1 MERYLPETDRPQIGL
16 SPEIRTRT
24 MQENLGPRFPKA
36 VSDLVSWFEQVE
48 KDLDP
53 EKVRIVV
60 EEILAENGNMS
71 DLALQTLIRERYA
84 KKIDALVQAPAISL
98 NPQDA
103 ENFKT
108 VTKFKFAPLTGDSDI
123 RLLKFRKFIV
133 LGGQTYFSCELV
145 HANLDDHPNYTALS
159 YVWGPLDDGYPVL
172 VGDDEFLMVTRN
184 LMEVLY
190 RFSGANSPTDT
201 GNTTTLLWMDQLCIN
216 QYDHAERSKQV
227 ALMRRIYSQAYET
240 KLWLGEED
248 DNAIQAFELIR
259 SFECIST
266 IELNQM
272 LLLLGKKELDAEE
285 NHKRFFERFPQAI
298 GRIPPVS
305 DPKWKALFQLLDRS
319 WFSRMWVFQEAILS
333 FKKAK
338 VSVVCGQ
345 MVCDFVHLYF
355 AKSLIYVDWDVES
368 LPPGYKMVEK
378 LMVYYLYQKIGTFP
392 HIVFTVWQIGGCL
405 HSRDPR
411 DRIFGLL
418 GIQDRGLD
426 IGFPIDYTKSVQD
439 TYIDFTRLSIERG
452 QGLRVL
458 ELIKESK
465 IKEMEP
471 KQWHWW
477 EIEES
482 PIEEPQVQESQVEEI
497 TAEGIL
503 DLPSWVPDWSVE
515 GATIPL
521 GGSNIAFALTS
532 RFNASGSLRYIPSPE
547 LESRG
552 RLVVKGK
559 IIDHIEREMEHDFQ
573 IGTPLQIEQY
583 FSINFR
589 VRLWVMFIERCI
601 EIGLVEKAT
610 TEQLQAAIMRTI
622 TADGFNNS
630 IAFPERRET
639 VAGRLSDEDAVE
651 RYHELERLREL
662 SVNGLPLPQEW
673 SAAKKDMHR
682 QIWINTEVCKGRR
695 LAVLEKHW
703 VMLGPKNAR
712 QWDHIVVINGSPV
725 PWVLRSVDMVE
736 GTFKVVG
743 QCFVDGV
750 MYGETVDWNEDD
762 AETFLLV

>member
-1 MERYLPETDRPQIGL
+1 M
-16 SPEIRTRT
+16 
-24 MQENLGPRFPKA
+24 
-36 VSDLVSWFEQVE
+36 
-48 KDLDP
+48 
-53 EKVRIVV
+53 
-60 EEILAENGNMS
+60 
-71 DLALQTLIRERYA
+71 
-84 KKIDALVQAPAISL
+84 
-98 NPQDA
+98 
-103 ENFKT
+103 
-108 VTKFKFAPLTGDSDI
+108 
-123 RLLKFRKFIV
+123 
-133 LGGQTYFSCELV
+133 
-145 HANLDDHPNYTALS
+145 
-159 YVWGPLDDGYPVL
+159 
-172 VGDDEFLMVTRN
+172 
-184 LMEVLY
+184 
-190 RFSGANSPTDT
+190 
-201 GNTTTLLWMDQLCIN
+201 
-216 QYDHAERSKQV
+216 
-227 ALMRRIYSQAYET
+227 
-240 KLWLGEED
+240 
-248 DNAIQAFELIR
+248 
-259 SFECIST
+259 
-266 IELNQM
+266 
-272 LLLLGKKELDAEE
+272 
-285 NHKRFFERFPQAI
+285 
-298 GRIPPVS
+298 
-305 DPKWKALFQLLDRS
+305 
-319 WFSRMWVFQEAILS
+319 LS

-345 MVCDFVHLYF
+345 MTCGFVHLYL
-355 AKSLIYVDWDVES
+355 AKSLICRDWDVES
-368 LPPGYKMVEK
+368 LPSGFQMVEN

-392 HIVFTVWQIGGCL
+392 PIVFTVWQIGGCL

-418 GIQDRGLD
+418 GIQDRGMD
-426 IGFPIDYTKSVQD
+426 IGFQIDYTKSVQD

-471 KQWHWW
+471 KQCHWW

-482 PIEEPQVQESQVEEI
+482 PIEEPQVKGSKFEEI
-497 TAEGIL
+497 TAEGIPG
-503 DLPSWVPDWSVE
+503 LPSWVSDWSVE

-521 GGSNIAFALTS
+521 EGSNLVFALTS

-547 LESRG
+547 LESRL

-622 TADGFNNS
+622 TADGFDNS

-651 RYHELERLREL
+651 KYHELESLREV

-712 QWDHIVVINGSPV
+712 KWDHIAVINGSTV
-725 PWVLRSVDMVE
+725 PWVLRSVDIVE
-736 GTFKVVG
+736 GTYKVVG
-743 QCFVDGV
+743 QCFVDGA
-750 MYGETVDWNEDD
+750 MYGETVNWNEDD
-762 AETFLLV
+762 AETFVLV